1 MNADSIDTLELGQ
14 RIKEDGVN
22 VWPVETSDGLP
33 LYIEFQTANLK
44 PKDGKLFVQNRPR
57 SRELDK
63 TLIALENK
71 LLSLLKPKVKTKDD
85 DALLAMI
92 KMHLVNENANVIYKF
107 HISNMDEYMIESSI
121 LSKCRIHIESIKA
134 SKAKVMVVWKII
146 YMSKL
151 PHFDSEPSDCDS
163 EDVDRNHDEPDPE
176 PDDEEIEGIRKSIKL
191 AIDAEE
197 QALKEARK
205 RIDDLEVVVRSIG
218 GFYNDHAQ
226 AFTLENLNHVRDC
239 IENFRETRATLLS

>member
-85 DALLAMI
+85 DALLAVI

-107 HISNMDEYMIESSI
+107 HISNM
-121 LSKCRIHIESIKA
+121 
-134 SKAKVMVVWKII
+134 
-146 YMSKL
+146 
-151 PHFDSEPSDCDS
+151 
-163 EDVDRNHDEPDPE
+163 
-176 PDDEEIEGIRKSIKL
+176 
-191 AIDAEE
+191 
-197 QALKEARK
+197 
-205 RIDDLEVVVRSIG
+205 EVVVRSIG